1 MSKISDFLYATFG
14 LTMKQDSPGN
24 DASGQ
29 VLMASILLLAAQSDG
44 SISPAESAELQRLI
58 NDKFANSDE
67 ESIQVAADSSQRIP
81 EFANTSELIEMA
93 NRGLPLPQKEEL
105 LVMVL
110 QIIAADERKEP
121 GELELLDKLV
131 DGLEIPAAV
140 MDRAYSRYFKD
151 Q

>member
-14 LTMKQDSPGN
+14 ITMNRDSPGA
-24 DASGQ
+24 DANGE
-29 VLMASILLLAAQSDG
+29 VLAASILLLAAQSDG

-67 ESIQVAADSSQRIP
+67 ESIQVGADSSQRIP
-81 EFANTSELIEMA
+81 EFASTAELIDIA
-93 NRGLPLPQKEEL
+93 NRVLPLPQKEEL

-131 DGLEIPAAV
+131 NGLEIPGTV

-151 Q
+151 K